1 MNSKILLPGR
11 QQNDIAQRCRTY
23 NQHHSAEQPIQQD
36 THCNPFVL
44 VDLGNG
50 QVCSCR
56 IFFELRLT
64 MLGQRH
70 NFCNPFVFLHLG
82 NGQVC
87 NLNKPSYPD
96 LVDVCLVNKDRI
108 RSFFPKEEKTAQL
121 HIPNRQ
127 PDQRRHCTYRVC
139 TEDKMLPRA
148 YFDVYPMGR
157 PNNFG
162 RTSPPFPK
170 IDQGCTGYMTIPH
183 WHPLLHCHTC
193 QDHN

>member
-1 MNSKILLPGR
+1 MNSKISPDR

-56 IFFELRLT
+56 IQFFQLRLT

-70 NFCNPFVFLHLG
+70 NFCKSFVLVDLG

-87 NLNKPSYPD
+87 NLNKPSCPS
-96 LVDVCLVNKDRI
+96 LVDDCLVNKDRI
-108 RSFFPKEEKTAQL
+108 RSFCSKEEKTAQL

-139 TEDKMLPRA
+139 TEDKTPPRA
-148 YFDVYPMGR
+148 YLDGNPMGR
-157 PNNFG
+157 PHNSFG

-170 IDQGCTGYMTIPH
+170 IDQGCTGYTKIPH
-183 WHPLLHCHTC
+183 WHPHC
-193 QDHN
+193 

>member
-1 MNSKILLPGR
+1 MNSKILLPGRR

-70 NFCNPFVFLHLG
+70 NFCKSFVLVDLG

-87 NLNKPSYPD
+87 NLNKPSYPSLLD
-96 LVDVCLVNKDRI
+96 ICLINKKHI
-108 RSFFPKEEKTAQL
+108 LPIYPQKTKLYQQ
-121 HIPNRQ
+121 HTPHKISCPIF
-127 PDQRRHCTYRVC
+127 CCIYRVC
-139 TEDKMLPRA
+139 TEDKMPPRA

-157 PNNFG
+157 LHNFG

-170 IDQGCTGYMTIPH
+170 IDQGCTGYMKIPH
-183 WHPLLHCHTC
+183 WHPHC
-193 QDHN
+193 

>member
-1 MNSKILLPGR
+1 MNSKILPAR

-50 QVCSCR
+50 Q
-56 IFFELRLT
+56 I
-64 MLGQRH
+64 
-70 NFCNPFVFLHLG
+70 
-82 NGQVC
+82 C
-87 NLNKPSYPD
+87 NLNKPSYPS
-96 LVDVCLVNKDRI
+96 LVDDCLVNKDRI

-121 HIPNRQ
+121 HIPNSQ
-127 PDQRRHCTYRVC
+127 PDQRCHCTCRVC
-139 TEDKMLPRA
+139 TEDKMPPRA
-148 YFDVYPMGR
+148 YLDGNPMGR
-157 PNNFG
+157 PHNSFG

-183 WHPLLHCHTC
+183 WHPHC
-193 QDHN
+193 